1 MKPILMD
8 GSGNLF
14 SREGARGQKWE
25 INLDRFS
32 GFVRQPAGFVA
43 PEERGEA
50 DAIRRY
56 HGLRF
61 GTNIVRIFP
70 RRVDAVLLGGL
81 QQILGDGYRRA
92 RNIHGTYRQIGDKLF
107 VEDIVADG
115 VPVAGRIA
123 FASRRRC
130 NI

>member
-1 MKPILMD
+1 MD
-8 GSGNLF
+8 PETCI
-14 SREGARGQKWE
+14 RKKAARGQKWE

-43 PEERGEA
+43 TEERRAA
-50 DAIRRY
+50 DVIRRY

-81 QQILGDGYRRA
+81 QQILGDGYGRSRA
-92 RNIHGTYRQIGDKLF
+92 IHGTYRQIGGTLY

-115 VPVAGRIA
+115 VSVAGRIA
-123 FASRRRC
+123 FSSGRRC